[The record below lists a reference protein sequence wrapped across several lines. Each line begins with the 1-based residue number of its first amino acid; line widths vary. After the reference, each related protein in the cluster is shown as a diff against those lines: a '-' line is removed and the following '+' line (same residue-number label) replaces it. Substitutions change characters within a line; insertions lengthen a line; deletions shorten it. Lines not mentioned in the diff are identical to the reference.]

1 MELQD
6 YEKEHISIMRKLA
19 PECMVLLKCNG
30 DFPLEKPGRVA
41 LYGNGARKT
50 VKGGSGSGDVY
61 SHTYSTV
68 EAGLEAAGFTVT
80 TKKWLEAYDSRFQAA
95 WKDFVRSIKKQA
107 KAAHKQA
114 ILVAMGAV
122 MEEPEYEFPLDGEGD
137 TAIYVLSRNSG
148 EGSDRKAVQ
157 GDLCLTET
165 EVRDILACQGKYR
178 RFLLV
183 LNTGGVVDLLPVME
197 VENILLLSQLGAVTG
212 DAFADVLLGRAC
224 PSGRLTATWSRR
236 EDYQAVG
243 DFGDPDDT
251 RYREGIYVGYRYFNS
266 AGTKPLFPFG
276 YGLGYTVFDIAFSGA
291 EIAGDKVSVRVKVA
305 NRGSAA
311 GKEVV
316 QLYMSS
322 PEGELDKEY
331 QALVGYAKTGEL
343 LPGEEE
349 RLAISFRI
357 SDFASYDAAK
367 AAYVLEAGMYRLR
380 LGRDSEH
387 TVVCT
392 MLSLEETIVTWQLTN
407 VGGEVDFTDWR
418 PDRARHRGRGEQ
430 EHDEAVGVVPVLAVE
445 GESLSGMRHP
455 EPERIEESVKA
466 FVGGLTDEQ
475 LSRICVG
482 RYQGDGS
489 DATVIGSASQEVPG
503 AAGETSRS
511 LPEVPGIVMADGPAG
526 LRLLTRYTMDEKG
539 KHGMMDGL
547 PGGIGDFLP
556 FPVRM
561 ALAFLRRKKPKGKVY
576 YQYST
581 ALPVGTAIAQSWNL
595 SLARRC
601 GDVVAEEMKRFGVSL
616 WLAPAFNIQRSP
628 LCGRNFEYYS
638 EDPLLSGQM
647 GAAVVKGVESHAGCG
662 ATVKHYC
669 CNNQETNRSQ
679 SNSIVS
685 ERALREIYLRPFEI
699 CIRESSPLSL
709 MTSNNLLNGIHT
721 SERKDILQTVLRQEW
736 GYTGLVMTDWMI
748 ASTADK
754 SCRHRYARAAMAIQA
769 GNDLYMP
776 GSKQDVQ
783 DILTA
788 LQGTNP
794 DIRISR
800 EEAEFCGYHVVYNVK
815 KLLGLG
821 KEEL

>member
-6 YEKEHISIMRKLA
+6 YERDHIAIMRKLA
-19 PECMVLLKCNG
+19 PECMVLLKCKG
-30 DFPLEKPGRVA
+30 DFPLEKPGSVA

-61 SHTYSTV
+61 SHICPIV
-68 EAGLEAAGFTVT
+68 GDALGAAGFTVT
-80 TKKWLEAYDSRFQAA
+80 TKKWLDAYDICHKSAR
-95 WKDFVRSIKKQA
+95 KEFVRSIKNQA
-107 KAAHKQA
+107 KAVHKQA

-122 MEEPEYEFPLDGEGD
+122 MTEPEYELPLDGEGD
-137 TAIYVLSRNSG
+137 TAIYILARSSG
-148 EGSDRKAVQ
+148 EGNDRRAVQ
-157 GDLCLTET
+157 GDFRLTKTET
-165 EVRDILACQGKYR
+165 RDILACQKKYR
-178 RFLLV
+178 HFMLV
-183 LNTGGVVDLLPVME
+183 LNTGSVVDLSPVME

-212 DAFADVLLGRAC
+212 DAFADVLLGRTY
-224 PSGRLTATWSRR
+224 PSGRLTATWSRA
-236 EDYQAVG
+236 EDYRAAG
-243 DFGDPDDT
+243 DFGNPDDT

-266 AGTKPLFPFG
+266 TGIRPLFPFG
-276 YGLGYTVFDIAFSGA
+276 YGLGYTSFEIAFSGA
-291 EIAGDKVSVRVKVA
+291 DVMGDKVNVAVRVV

-349 RLAISFRI
+349 KLLISFQV
-357 SDFASYDAAK
+357 SDFASYDARR
-367 AAYVLEAGMYRLR
+367 AAYVLEAGIYRLR
-380 LGRDSEH
+380 LGKDSEN
-387 TVVCT
+387 TAVCAV
-392 MLSLEETIVTWQLTN
+392 LSLAKSVITRQLTN
-407 VGGEVDFTDWR
+407 VGGDVDFTDWK
-418 PDRARHRGRGEQ
+418 PDPAKRYEGKGQGHKE
-430 EHDEAVGVVPVLAVE
+430 DVGNVPVFRIGKNDLE
-445 GESLSGMRHP
+445 GRKYP
-455 EPERIEESVKA
+455 EPEQMDESVKS
-466 FVGGLTDEQ
+466 FVSGLTDEQ

-482 RYQGDGS
+482 RYKGDGS
-489 DATVIGSASQEVPG
+489 DATVIGSASQEIPG

-511 LPEVPGIVMADGPAG
+511 LPGIPGIVMADGPAG

-539 KHGMMDGL
+539 KHGIINELPDGM
-547 PGGIGDFLP
+547 GAFLP
-556 FPVRM
+556 FPVRLL
-561 ALAFLRRKKPKGKVY
+561 LAFLSKKKPKGTVY

-595 SLARRC
+595 SLAQCC
-601 GDVVAEEMKRFGVSL
+601 GDVVAEEMGRFGVSL

-647 GAAVVKGVESHAGCG
+647 GVAIVKGVESHKGCG
-662 ATVKHYC
+662 TSVKHYC
-669 CNNQETNRSQ
+669 CNNQETNRAQ

-748 ASTADK
+748 ASTEDK
-754 SCRHRYARAAMAIQA
+754 SCRHRYARAAMAVKA

-776 GSKQDVQ
+776 GSKQDME

-794 DIRISR
+794 DVRISR

-815 KLLGLG
+815 KLLSL
-821 KEEL
+821 K